1 MQRALSIEEVIN
13 KLDIKIKNVCSSKD
27 IIKRMKRQG
36 TAIWYMYNKQK
47 GLYPDDV
54 RKKSYKSKKMGNFFG
69 QTLIK
74 RGK

>member
-54 RKKSYKSKKMGNFFG
+54 RKMGNFFG

>member
-36 TAIWYMYNKQK
+36 TAWEKLSDTCITNKRAYIQ
-47 GLYPDDV
+47 
-54 RKKSYKSKKMGNFFG
+54 MM
-69 QTLIK
+69 
-74 RGK
+74 